1 MFNALFLLYSII
13 QSSEVHSVIQ
23 NTTGIIGIPIN
34 VLLIVVPCVISV
46 CELAYIGLGWKIYTE
61 FGWKVYKF
69 LGADRRIRQM
79 YTHYQ
84 IFQCLVKFN
93 LFFWIGY
100 CVQLIWLVLPKSDWS
115 YYVTIVL
122 CPLSII
128 LLVEGHLA
136 ARYENKWMM
145 ITFLVGAIGALVYFS
160 YQVCWFPH
168 TLKRSYANPF

>member
-13 QSSEVHSVIQ
+13 QSSEVHSVISG
-23 NTTGIIGIPIN
+23 TTGIIGIPIN
-34 VLLIVVPCVISV
+34 VLLIIVPCVISV

-115 YYVTIVL
+115 YYVTCVL
-122 CPLSII
+122 VPMSII

-160 YQVCWFPH
+160 FQVCWFH
-168 TLKRSYANPF
+168 IR